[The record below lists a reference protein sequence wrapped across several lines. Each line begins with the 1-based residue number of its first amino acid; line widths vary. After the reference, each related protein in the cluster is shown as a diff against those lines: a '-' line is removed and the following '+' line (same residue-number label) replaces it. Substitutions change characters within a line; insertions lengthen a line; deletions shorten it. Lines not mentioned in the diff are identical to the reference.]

1 MEGTQRLQRT
11 TSTGSTSVTD
21 KIKCVATGY
30 LSLIGGGIWQSKRE
44 REDTWMPVGRS
55 SGFEQVQLDG
65 SRLGWGAFQ

>member
-1 MEGTQRLQRT
+1 MEGRQRLQRT
-11 TSTGSTSVTD
+11 ASTGSASVTD
-21 KIKCVATGY
+21 EIKCVATKS
-30 LSLIGGGIWQSKRE
+30 SLIGGGIWHSKRE